1 MTTPLT
7 LPFTF
12 QNRTG
17 SIPLKDLDDNFAALA
32 AAAGSGTAIE
42 FDGGTPT
49 TFPPAGGAFDAGG
62 VA

>member
-1 MTTPLT
+1 MTAIT

-32 AAAGSGTAIE
+32 AAGAGGTAIE
-42 FDGGTPT
+42 FDGGSPS
-49 TFPPAGGAFDAGG
+49 TFPPTGGSFDAGG